1 MSQVLSDK
9 YFKDNKEKLQK
20 TCKRYQSLSK
30 EEKEKN
36 RNIVVNDTKIY

>member
-20 TCKRYQSLSK
+20 TCKRYQSQK
-30 EEKEKN
+30 KPA
-36 RNIVVNDTKIY
+36 I